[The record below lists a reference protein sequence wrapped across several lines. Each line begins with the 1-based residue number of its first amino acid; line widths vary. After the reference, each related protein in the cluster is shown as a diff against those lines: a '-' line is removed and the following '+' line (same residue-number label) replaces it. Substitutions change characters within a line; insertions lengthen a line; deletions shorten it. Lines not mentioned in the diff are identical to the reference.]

1 MKVKIILP
9 ALIGF
14 VLACGAVN
22 AQTAQTAPAAQPSQ
36 NAQSTVY
43 TYKFSANKPLR
54 YKIVAFIKGIIP
66 VLNSVPSE
74 DMDATLTLV
83 YDAIP
88 AAATLADNTNLQ
100 FKVVSADAEVEKI
113 PFPIDPQQ
121 AAAIL
126 NQSITLAPTGQ
137 VVYTAPG
144 QKLPFNITIPG
155 VDPTKFYTLLLP
167 IVFPATPI
175 APGDTWTF
183 DNPFFGNTGAPP
195 VTNAVFLPSQKGS
208 SPAISE
214 NLLKDPFIPHTSAFS
229 NFGEQFSL
237 KINQKLDQ
245 AKKPVAEGVSPYQT
259 RNGFI
264 MGEGIFSYDKKS
276 GIFTKGEMMIKAQI
290 IDKILGT
297 PVSPDI
303 PKETNSH
310 IQAKVMIKLIG
321 SPTSET
327 AATPEKTQ

>member
-1 MKVKIILP
+1 MKVKTILP
-9 ALIGF
+9 ILIGF
-14 VLACGAVN
+14 VLAGGATY
-22 AQTAQTAPAAQPSQ
+22 AQTPQPAQSAP
-36 NAQSTVY
+36 STVY
-43 TYKFSANKPLR
+43 TYKFTANKPLR

-88 AAATLADNTNLQ
+88 SAAPTSNDTNLQ

-137 VVYTAPG
+137 VVDTAPS
-144 QKLPFNITIPG
+144 QKLPFSITIPG
-155 VDPTKFYTLLLP
+155 VDPTKFYSLLLP
-167 IVFPATPI
+167 IVFPQTSI

-195 VTNAVFLPSQKGS
+195 VTNAVFLPAQKGS
-208 SPAISE
+208 TSAISE
-214 NLLKDPFIPHTSAFS
+214 NLLKDPFIPHTTDYA

-237 KINQKLDQ
+237 KIDQKLDQ

-264 MGEGIFSYDKKS
+264 MGEGIFSYDKKT
-276 GIFTKGEMMIKAQI
+276 GVFTKGEMLIKAQI
-290 IDKILGT
+290 VDKILGV

-303 PKETNSH
+303 PKVTNSH
-310 IQAKVMIKLIG
+310 IQAKVMIKLLG
-321 SPTSET
+321 SPASTT
-327 AATPEKTQ
+327 ATAPEKTQ

>member
-1 MKVKIILP
+1 MKVKTILP
-9 ALIGF
+9 ILIGF
-14 VLACGAVN
+14 VLAGGATH
-22 AQTAQTAPAAQPSQ
+22 AQTAQPAQSAP
-36 NAQSTVY
+36 STVY
-43 TYKFSANKPLR
+43 TYKFTPNKPLR

-88 AAATLADNTNLQ
+88 SAAPTSNDTNLQ

-144 QKLPFNITIPG
+144 QKLPFSITIPG
-155 VDPTKFYTLLLP
+155 VDPTKFYSLLLP
-167 IVFPATPI
+167 IVFPQTPI
-175 APGDTWTF
+175 APGDTWTY
-183 DNPFFGNTGAPP
+183 DNPFFGNTGVPP
-195 VTNAVFLPSQKGS
+195 VTNAVFLPSQKGT
-208 SPAISE
+208 SPSISE
-214 NLLKDPFIPHTSAFS
+214 NLLKDPFIPHTPAYS

-237 KINQKLDQ
+237 KIDQKLDQ

-264 MGEGIFSYDKKS
+264 MGEGIFSYDKNT
-276 GIFTKGEMMIKAQI
+276 GIFTKGEMLIKAQI
-290 IDKILGT
+290 VDKILGV

-310 IQAKVMIKLIG
+310 IQAKVMIKLLG
-321 SPTSET
+321 SPTSTT
-327 AATPEKTQ
+327 ATAPEKTQ

>member
-1 MKVKIILP
+1 MKVKTILP
-9 ALIGF
+9 ILVGFALAG
-14 VLACGAVN
+14 GTTH
-22 AQTAQTAPAAQPSQ
+22 AQTPQPSQ
-36 NAQSTVY
+36 SAPPTVY
-43 TYKFSANKPLR
+43 TYKFTPNKPLR
-54 YKIVAFIKGIIP
+54 YKIVAYIKGIIP

-88 AAATLADNTNLQ
+88 SVAPTANDTNLH
-100 FKVVSADAEVEKI
+100 FNVVSADAEVEKI

-137 VVYTAPG
+137 VVDTAPS
-144 QKLPFNITIPG
+144 QKLPFSITIPG
-155 VDPTKFYTLLLP
+155 VDPTKFYSLLLP
-167 IVFPATPI
+167 IVFPQTPI

-195 VTNAVFLPSQKGS
+195 VTNAVFLPAPKGTN
-208 SPAISE
+208 PAISE
-214 NLLKDPFIPHTSAFS
+214 NLLKDPFIPHSTDYA

-237 KINQKLDQ
+237 KIDQKLDQ
-245 AKKPVAEGVSPYQT
+245 AKKPVPDGVSPYQT

-264 MGEGIFSYDKKS
+264 MGEGIFSYDKKT
-276 GIFTKGEMMIKAQI
+276 GVFTKGEMLIKAEI
-290 IDKILGT
+290 LDKILGV

-310 IQAKVMIKLIG
+310 IKAKVMIKLLG
-321 SPTSET
+321 SPTSTT
-327 AATPEKTQ
+327 ATTSEKTQ